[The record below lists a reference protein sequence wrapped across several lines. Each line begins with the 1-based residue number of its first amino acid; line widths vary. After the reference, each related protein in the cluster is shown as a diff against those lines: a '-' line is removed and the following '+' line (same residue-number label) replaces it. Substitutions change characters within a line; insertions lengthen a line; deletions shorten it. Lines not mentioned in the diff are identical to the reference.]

1 VETVKQYTK
10 RHCQTREDKEAL
22 QEIVHR
28 AQLTTLSLSHPYTTE
43 DRTEPYLA
51 KLVKDLV
58 KDYKGNRNW
67 THRNQRFSSEIVFP
81 KGCTADARAGDIR

>member
-1 VETVKQYTK
+1 VGQYTK
-10 RHCQTREDKEAL
+10 RHCKTREDRDAL

-28 AQLTTLSLSHPYTTE
+28 AWLTTLSLSHPYTTE

-67 THRNQRFSSEIVFP
+67 TYRSQRFSLEVVLT
-81 KGCTADARAGDIR
+81 KGCTADARARDTRWR